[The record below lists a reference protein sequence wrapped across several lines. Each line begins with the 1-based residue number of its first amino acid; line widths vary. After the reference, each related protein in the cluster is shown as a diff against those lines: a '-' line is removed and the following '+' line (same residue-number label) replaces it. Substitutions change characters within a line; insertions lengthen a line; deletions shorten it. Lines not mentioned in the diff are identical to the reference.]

1 MKRFLLLSLYLLA
14 FGTAYCTDY
23 SKIDK
28 QSETVPPNFKTPK
41 EIARYL
47 THKLSSPT
55 DKVRAIYYWITHNIS
70 YDVAKLNKTGFY
82 SDNSDLVNEVLASRK
97 GVCSNY
103 SALFKACCDAVGIES
118 YIIDGYIRQNGKLIL
133 VGHSWNA
140 VKIAGQFY
148 NIDATW
154 GAGYLAKGKFVQ
166 HFNDA
171 EFMIQPTEFIKT
183 HMPFDPVWQFL
194 SKPFSYNEFDT
205 NNFENSEKNSF
216 FNFSDSIKTI
226 STLNPLEK
234 LKRETVRITRNGT
247 RNKLLDEILDYIS
260 SNIAIEE
267 LKQETIKFNNA
278 VDIFNEG
285 VRTYNKYILAVRNT
299 KIKASNLSQ
308 LIDLLNQ
315 AKQKNEKALYMA
327 LQVKTI
333 NLQLNEK
340 LNTFKKSIE
349 KEFSNIDQENSFLL
363 SKKQ

>member
-28 QSETVPPNFKTPK
+28 QSETVPPNLKTPK

-55 DKVRAIYYWITHNIS
+55 DKVRAIYYWITRNIS

-82 SDNSDLVNEVLASRK
+82 SDNRDLVNEVLASRK

-103 SALFKACCDAVGIES
+103 SALFKACCDAIGIES

-171 EFMIQPTEFIKT
+171 EFMIQPAEFIKT

-194 SKPFSYNEFDT
+194 FKPVSYKEFDT
-205 NNFENSEKNSF
+205 NNFENTEKNSF

-234 LKRETVRITRNGT
+234 LKREKHRITQNGKS
-247 RNKLLDEILDYIS
+247 NKLLDEIVEYIS
-260 SNIAIEE
+260 SNIAAEE

-285 VRTYNKYILAVRNT
+285 VRTYNKYILTVRNT

-308 LIDLLNQ
+308 LTDLLNQ

-327 LQVKTI
+327 LQVKT
-333 NLQLNEK
+333 NNRQLNDN
-340 LNTFKKSIE
+340 LNVFKKSIE
-349 KEFSNIDQENSFLL
+349 KEFANIDQENSFLL
-363 SKKQ
+363 SKK